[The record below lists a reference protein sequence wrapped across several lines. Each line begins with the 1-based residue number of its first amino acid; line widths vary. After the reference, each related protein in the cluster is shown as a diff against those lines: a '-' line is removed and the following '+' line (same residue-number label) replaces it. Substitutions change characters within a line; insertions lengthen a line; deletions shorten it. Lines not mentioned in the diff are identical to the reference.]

1 MCNRYSNA
9 KEIKIRIGNFE
20 LIVYVKN
27 RRYNIAP
34 RQIVP
39 VVAPKADHAGFEVA
53 DMTWGWNVTWSETGV
68 QTLAKAE
75 TVMEKSVFKA
85 HLHQRCLVPADGF
98 YEFTGPKTEKVP
110 IRFTKPDE
118 TPFLMAGLY
127 RMAPESSPP
136 GTPEFLILTTA
147 ASDSV
152 SKFHHRMP
160 LIVSPQHY
168 ATWFDPAQFSTVLA
182 QPDPAALRGYPV
194 SRALNNWRN
203 EGEELTRP
211 VAAQAELF

>member
-9 KEIKIRIGNFE
+9 KEIKIRIGD
-20 LIVYVKN
+20 YVITVFVKS

-34 RQIVP
+34 RQVVP
-39 VVAPKADHAGFEVA
+39 VVAPKSDGAGFEVA
-53 DMTWGWNVTWSETGV
+53 EMTWGWDAPWSKGV

-75 TVMEKSVFKA
+75 TVLEKGAFQP

-118 TPFLMAGLY
+118 SPFLMAGFF
-127 RMAPESSPP
+127 RSPAESQAA
-136 GTPEFLILTTA
+136 TPEFLLVTTA
-147 ASDSV
+147 SSESV
-152 SKFHHRMP
+152 AKYHDRMP
-160 LIVSPQHY
+160 LIVKPELY
-168 ATWFDPAQFSTVLA
+168 EAWFDAARFASVLA
-182 QPDPAALRGYPV
+182 DADRGELRGYAV

-203 EGEELTRP
+203 EGEELTRA
-211 VAAQAELF
+211 VEEQRELF